1 MSQPLA
7 LVLYE
12 NIMPGSRL
20 VNMLQ
25 DIGYRVVS
33 IHDPSLLVTRA
44 QQEKPLVVLADLQ
57 STGGNVCAAIAKLR
71 KDTTTK
77 HLPVIAFG
85 QDTNATSHEAARAA
99 GATLVVSKSRLLE
112 QLEALLDQAL
122 DVH

>member
-25 DIGYRVVS
+25 DLGYRVVS
-33 IHDPSLLVTRA
+33 LHEPSLLVTRA
-44 QQEKPLVVLADLQ
+44 QQEKPLVVLAELG

-71 KDTTTK
+71 KDAATK

-85 QDTNATSHEAARAA
+85 DDTNANLHDTARTA
-99 GATLVVSKSRLLE
+99 GATLVVSKSGLLE
-112 QLEALLDQAL
+112 QLEVLLDQAL